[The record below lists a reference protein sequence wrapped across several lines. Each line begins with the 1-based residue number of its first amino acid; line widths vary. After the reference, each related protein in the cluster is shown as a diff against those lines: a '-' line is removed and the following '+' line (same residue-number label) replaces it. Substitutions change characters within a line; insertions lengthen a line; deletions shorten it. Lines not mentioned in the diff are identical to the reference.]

1 MYPLLTVRHTTA
13 LLSEHAIQPVLREN
27 PLQFEVVDHIG
38 AGAVSDKKL
47 GSFQAVRIMTGAQIP
62 EGADAVVML
71 ELTKTFSEDGKNYMV
86 LKRSLQPGENIS
98 KTGEDARKGSVLVKK
113 EPG

>member
-1 MYPLLTVRHTTA
+1 
-13 LLSEHAIQPVLREN
+13 
-27 PLQFEVVDHIG
+27 
-38 AGAVSDKKL
+38 
-47 GSFQAVRIMTGAQIP
+47 MTGAQIP

-71 ELTKTFSEDGKNYMV
+71 ELTKPSRKTAKLYGVEALTTAGRKY
-86 LKRSLQPGENIS
+86 I